1 MGSYRGGWCSF
12 LLICSV
18 MFIVMLARVPMFA
31 QTPTSTILG
40 VVKDVQGGTI
50 PGATVTVV
58 NIETGITRSASTGND
73 GAYRFSALNVG
84 SYQIQVVK
92 DGFETAQR
100 KGIAL
105 DVAQSAEID
114 LTLRIG
120 ATGDTVTV
128 TGETPLVQTT
138 SSTGGGLVNQQQ
150 ISDLPLNGRNLI
162 DLTLMQPGISQTT
175 VLPILTQTSGMQTGV
190 TMSANGA
197 GPHSNNVFL
206 DGANEINFWGLNGS
220 SILGTTLGVDG
231 VQEYKVVT
239 ILPDAEYG
247 LLMGAQTIIVSKGG
261 TNKWHG
267 DAFDY
272 LRNSSMDAR
281 NYFDTLDT
289 LNFNGFGTNKS
300 FDFPGKRLPPF
311 HRNNFGGS
319 VGGPIKTDRL
329 FIESVYEG
337 FRQRWGQTISTTTL
351 PGNCFDQTS
360 GDSTYHQITEGSLL
374 GCAGLNPATTVVNPA
389 VIAALTTPNIIPGY
403 VGFFPYPNVNVTSG
417 GIELP
422 GATSNYTFRYIQPQS
437 EDYGQMRVDYTISP
451 SDSIFG
457 RYTQDDSREVVNQSY
472 AYQQI
477 PEFEGAQFATLS
489 WTHIFSPNILNTF
502 RSSLSRTKI
511 QGNSTTSP
519 RINSSFVLQPGQDYG
534 GFTPYA
540 GITGVTPLTL
550 DGYYINNIYSFSD
563 DVYWT
568 KGKHAFKFGELFDWN
583 RVPYNGHFNNRGSI
597 SFNTLP
603 NMVQGIYSS
612 MTALGG
618 TLSPSQNRQ
627 FQYMSQGA
635 YIQDDYRVVPR
646 LTLNLG
652 FRYEFTT
659 IPTEMN
665 GRQYQIRDVA
675 TANVNN
681 GTYGAVAGPFWGNN
695 PSLHAFAPRVGFV
708 WDTFGN
714 GKMAIRG
721 GGGIYYDISNF
732 GGLLSNIAVSGPPLD
747 FFNTINN
754 SYSTVSA
761 MQAAGYPLFAFPLP
775 IAYGSA
781 PVTASNPNGVVS
793 TVAGALAPRN
803 WSYVQHQP
811 TMFQWNLTI
820 DRQLPGNEDLTVG
833 YVGTRGVHLV
843 TLAEGN
849 PTDILGYIPNAF
861 RGHALPYYCHPLD
874 NPTGPPTATDQCPT
888 TAAYPAKS
896 NPSYGVVNQNTDT
909 SESWYEA
916 LQVNWTQR
924 TNHGLQGGVAFTWS
938 KAEDMGQTQQGD
950 EATAGAQIYFPQVRF
965 MDKSVS
971 GFNPAVNLRANV
983 IYHIPT
989 INAFHGRVT
998 GGLVN
1003 GWWVSSIISAVSGLP
1018 FNPTIG
1024 NRSLSNNP
1032 VGTGAASDRP
1042 NLDPSFNMKKLITHN
1057 PSNWFNE
1064 SMYDMPI
1071 AGTLGTAPRFGVRG
1085 PDLGTVDFS
1094 LNKDTKAGFLGKT
1107 GMIEAR
1113 ADVFNIA
1120 NRANFG
1126 SPTAALSSALATPQC
1141 GGGLTLTCQF
1151 NVRGAVA
1158 NPALITPTAT
1168 AGQVTGTNT
1177 RSRQIQLSLKAIF

>member
-1 MGSYRGGWCSF
+1 MAPHRKGIECF
-12 LLICSV
+12 LFICSALFV
-18 MFIVMLARVPMFA
+18 VMLTSVSMFA
-31 QTPTSTILG
+31 QTATSTILG

-50 PGATVTVV
+50 PGATVTVT
-58 NIETGITRSASTGND
+58 NTETGIARKATTGND
-73 GAYRFSALNVG
+73 GAYRFPALNVG
-84 SYQIQVVK
+84 SYQVQVIK

-105 DVAQSAEID
+105 EVAQSAEID
-114 LTLRIG
+114 ITLQIG
-120 ATGDTVTV
+120 STGETVTV
-128 TGETPLVQTT
+128 NSETPLVQTT

-150 ISDLPLNGRNLI
+150 ISELPLNGRNLI

-220 SILGTTLGVDG
+220 SILDTTLGVDG

-247 LLMGAQTIIVSKGG
+247 LLMGAQTVIVSKSG

-281 NYFDTLDT
+281 NYFDALDT

-300 FDFPGKRLPPF
+300 FDYPGKRLPPF

-319 VGGPIKTDRL
+319 IGGPIKTDKL
-329 FIESVYEG
+329 FIEDVYEG
-337 FRQRWGQTISTTTL
+337 FRQTWGQTITTTTI
-351 PGNCFDQTS
+351 PGNCFDQTTT
-360 GDSTYHQITEGSLL
+360 DTTYHQITQSSLL
-374 GCAGLNPATTVVNPA
+374 SCAGLPNTTAVNPA
-389 VIAALTTPNIIPGY
+389 VLAALSTPNIIQGY
-403 VGFFPYPNVNVTSG
+403 VGLFPYPNVNINSA
-417 GIELP
+417 GIKLP
-422 GATSNYTFRYIQPQS
+422 GATSNYSFRYIQPQS
-437 EDYGQMRVDYTISP
+437 EDYGQMRVDYTLSP
-451 SDSIFG
+451 SDSLFG
-457 RYTQDDSREVVNQSY
+457 RYTQDDSREVVQQSY
-472 AYQQI
+472 AYQRI

-489 WTHIFSPNILNTF
+489 ETHIFSANLLNTF

-511 QGNSTTSP
+511 QGNSTTTPS
-519 RINSSFVLQPGQDYG
+519 INPAFVLQPGQDYG
-534 GFTPYA
+534 GFTPYS
-540 GITGVTPLTL
+540 GITGVSPLTL
-550 DGYYINNIYSFSD
+550 DGFYINNIYSFSD

-583 RVPYNGHFNNRGSI
+583 RVPYNGHFSNRGSI
-597 SFNTLP
+597 AFTTLP
-603 NMVQGIYSS
+603 NMVEGIYST

-627 FQYMSQGA
+627 FQYMSQGS
-635 YIQDDYRVVPR
+635 YIQDDFRATPR

-652 FRYEFTT
+652 LRYEFTT

-681 GTYGAVAGPFWGNN
+681 GTEGAVPGPYWGNN
-695 PSLHAFAPRVGFV
+695 PSLHAFAPRIGLA
-708 WDTFGN
+708 WDPFGD
-714 GKMAIRG
+714 GKMAVRG

-732 GGLLSNIAVSGPPLD
+732 GGLLSNIAVSGPPYD
-747 FFNTINN
+747 FFNSINN
-754 SYSTVSA
+754 SYTTVAA
-761 MQAAGYPLFAFPLP
+761 MQAAGYPQFAFPLP

-781 PVTASNPNGVVS
+781 PITASNPNGVVS

-849 PTDILGYIPNAF
+849 PTNILGYIPDGF
-861 RGHALPYYCHPLD
+861 RGHPLPYYCHPAD

-888 TAAYPAKS
+888 TATYPAKS
-896 NPSYGVVNQNTDT
+896 NPGYGVVNQNTDT

-924 TNHGLQGGVAFTWS
+924 TKHGLQGGVAFTWA
-938 KAEDMGQTQQGD
+938 KAEDLGQTQQGD
-950 EATAGAQIYFPQVRF
+950 EAAAGAQLYFPQVRF

-971 GFNPAVNLRANV
+971 GFNAAVNLRANL
-983 IYHIPT
+983 IYHIPAV
-989 INAFHGRVT
+989 NRFHGFT
-998 GGLVN
+998 GGLFN
-1003 GWWVSSIISAVSGLP
+1003 GWWVSSIVSAQSGLP

-1032 VGTGAASDRP
+1032 VSAGTATDRP
-1042 NLDPSFNMKKLITHN
+1042 NLDPSFNLKKLITHN

-1064 SMYDMPI
+1064 SMYDLPV
-1071 AGTLGTAPRFGVRG
+1071 AGTLGTSPRFGVRG
-1085 PDLGTVDFS
+1085 PDVGTVDFS
-1094 LNKDTKAGFLGKT
+1094 LNKDLHAHFLGDA
-1107 GMIEAR
+1107 GMFEAR

-1126 SPTAALSSALATPQC
+1126 NPSASLSSALASPQC

-1151 NVRGAVA
+1151 NVQGATA
-1158 NPALITPTAT
+1158 NSTQITPTAT
-1168 AGQVTGTNT
+1168 AGQITGTNT